1 MKFKSLL
8 FLLVLSIL
16 SSCANE
22 AQTDKKAPKALPKS
36 QSKMAWEQGGKAHTT
51 QTVTAT
57 LNDDNTITIVTQ
69 SVQNEK
75 LSFNEIPYKV
85 GVHPI
90 GNNLTDTGDGLV
102 GANFSIDIDVTS
114 CDYIA
119 IPDDEKENNHFA
131 ITYVD
136 TSRGIV
142 SGKFKMTVKKENTNS
157 CGEGHEED
165 ILFEKGE
172 FAIKLS

>member
-1 MKFKSLL
+1 M
-8 FLLVLSIL
+8 
-16 SSCANE
+16 CACGNE
-22 AQTDKKAPKALPKS
+22 STTEKKAPKALPKS
-36 QSKMAWEQGGKAHTT
+36 QSKIAWEQDGKAHTT

-57 LNDDNTITIVTQ
+57 LEDDNTISFTTQ

-90 GNNLTDTGDGLV
+90 GNSLQEKGDGLV
-102 GANFSIDIDVTS
+102 GAIFNIDINKTNCKYVS
-114 CDYIA
+114 IK
-119 IPDDEKENNHFA
+119 DDEQENNHFA

-142 SGKFKMTVKKENTNS
+142 SGKFKMKVKKESSSS
-157 CGEGHEED
+157 CGEEHQEE
-165 ILFEKGE
+165 IAFEKGE
-172 FAIKLS
+172 FAIKLQ